1 MTSKTPSPRMNPSS
15 TTGMNASS
23 AGDVRPSR
31 QASSADAADS
41 TIGAFSHAP
50 LVGRAIVRH
59 TLRPMAWLPPL
70 AGWLTALAGLLNV
83 ASALTPNLA
92 ERARVLLHVENADF
106 VPLAH
111 ALALSAGVALL
122 VLAAYLGRRRRRAL
136 LVTVAVL
143 AVAGAL
149 NLIKGLD
156 VEEAAIDWAL
166 AAFLLWGR
174 GAFYVRH
181 ELPLRHALRVAPLLA
196 SLAFTSALVAVY
208 AASASV
214 TPRFD
219 LPTAARE
226 ALDLLLLTSG
236 PLHFHG
242 HFGWIPTAVGI
253 VSVTTLAA
261 IAWGLFRP
269 LSAPLRRED
278 AARRAAVDLVRAHG
292 HDTLSFFKLR
302 DDKQYL
308 FSPDRRAFAGYRVE
322 SGVLLVSGD
331 PVGPADALP
340 ALAAE
345 LRAFADVRG
354 LKLAVL
360 GASERSLPL
369 WEGRRGRSF
378 YIGDEAVVDV
388 QAFSLE
394 GRAIRKVRQSV
405 SRMRKAGFDE
415 TLHELGDL
423 DEATLCELEQ
433 VSDRWRAGDAERGFS
448 MAMDSLRGEHLNES
462 LVLIARENGRAR
474 GFLHFVP
481 VHGRPAVSLSFM
493 RRDLDTP
500 NGLTEFMVARAMEL
514 LRERG
519 VEEASL
525 NFAAFARL
533 MHSPSGPVERA
544 LGRLAALFN
553 PYFQIESLY
562 RFNAKFFP
570 RWEPRYLVYEGRL
583 GFPRA
588 GVAAM
593 WAEGQLPK
601 PRVAL
606 GRRSGEPQ

>member
-1 MTSKTPSPRMNPSS
+1 
-15 TTGMNASS
+15 
-23 AGDVRPSR
+23 
-31 QASSADAADS
+31 
-41 TIGAFSHAP
+41 
-50 LVGRAIVRH
+50 
-59 TLRPMAWLPPL
+59 LRPVSTKRTWLPPL
-70 AGWLTALAGLLNV
+70 AGCLTALAGLLNV

-92 ERARVLLHVENADF
+92 ERARVLLHVEDADF

-111 ALALSAGVALL
+111 ALALAAGVALL
-122 VLAAYLGRRRRRAL
+122 VLAVYLAKRRRRAL
-136 LVTVAVL
+136 QL
-143 AVAGAL
+143 AVSILLAAGVL
-149 NLIKGLD
+149 NVVKGLD
-156 VEEAAIDWAL
+156 LEEAALNWAL
-166 AAFLLWGR
+166 AGLLVWGR
-174 GAFYVRH
+174 SAFFVRH
-181 ELPLRHALRVAPLLA
+181 DLPLRHTLRAAPLMLILA
-196 SLAFTSALVAVY
+196 LGAALTAIG
-208 AASASV
+208 AASGSI
-214 TPRFD
+214 TPRFGFA
-219 LPTAARE
+219 TALHE
-226 ALDLLLLTSG
+226 GVNLLLLTGG

-242 HFGWIPTAVGI
+242 HFTWVPTAVGI

-269 LSAPLRRED
+269 LSAPLRREE
-278 AARRAAVDLVRAHG
+278 AARRAAVELVRAHG
-292 HDTLSFFKLR
+292 DDTLSFFKLR

-331 PVGPADALP
+331 PVGPAEALP
-340 ALAAE
+340 ALARE

-378 YIGDEAVVDV
+378 YIGDEAVVDL

-405 SRMRKAGFDE
+405 SRMRKAGYDE
-415 TLHELGDL
+415 TLRELGDL
-423 DEATLCELEQ
+423 DEATLCELEH
-433 VSDRWRAGDAERGFS
+433 VSDRWRAGDPERGFS
-448 MAMDSLRGEHLNES
+448 MAMDTLRGEHQQDS
-462 LVLIARENGRAR
+462 LVLIARENGVAR

-481 VHGRPAVSLSFM
+481 VYGRAAVSLSFM

-533 MHSPSGPVERA
+533 MHSPSGPLERA

-570 RWEPRYLVYEGRL
+570 RWEPRYLVYEGPL
-583 GFPRA
+583 GLPRA
-588 GVAAM
+588 GLAAM

-601 PRVAL
+601 PKL
-606 GRRSGEPQ
+606 RRA

>member
-1 MTSKTPSPRMNPSS
+1 VSPKR
-15 TTGMNASS
+15 T
-23 AGDVRPSR
+23 
-31 QASSADAADS
+31 
-41 TIGAFSHAP
+41 
-50 LVGRAIVRH
+50 
-59 TLRPMAWLPPL
+59 WLPPL
-70 AGWLTALAGLLNV
+70 AGCLTALAGLLNV

-92 ERARVLLHVENADF
+92 ERARVLLHVEDSDF

-111 ALALSAGVALL
+111 ALALAAGVALL
-122 VLAAYLGRRRRRAL
+122 VLAVYLGKRRRRAL
-136 LVTVAVL
+136 QLTVAVL
-143 AVAGAL
+143 VVAGAL

-156 VEEAAIDWAL
+156 VEEAALNWAL
-166 AAFLLWGR
+166 AGLLVWGR
-174 GAFYVRH
+174 SAFFVRH
-181 ELPLRHALRVAPLLA
+181 ELPLRHALKAAPLLLL
-196 SLAFTSALVAVY
+196 LAFGAALTAVF
-208 AASASV
+208 AASGHV
-214 TPRFD
+214 TPRFGFGD
-219 LPTAARE
+219 ALRE
-226 ALDLLLLTSG
+226 AASLLLLTGG

-242 HFGWIPTAVGI
+242 HFAWVPTAVGI

-261 IAWGLFRP
+261 IAWGVFRP
-269 LSAPLRRED
+269 LSAPLRREE
-278 AARRAAVDLVRAHG
+278 AARRAAIDLVRSHG
-292 HDTLSFFKLR
+292 DDTLSFFKLR

-322 SGVLLVSGD
+322 NGVLLVSGD

-340 ALAAE
+340 GLAKE

-360 GASERSLPL
+360 GASERALPL

-388 QAFSLE
+388 QGFSLE

-405 SRMRKAGFDE
+405 SRMRKAGFEE

-433 VSDRWRAGDAERGFS
+433 VSDRWRAGEAERGFS
-448 MAMDSLRGEHLNES
+448 MAMDSLRGEHMNES
-462 LVLIARENGRAR
+462 LVLIARENGKAR

-481 VHGRPAVSLSFM
+481 VYGRAAVSLSFM

-533 MHSPSGPVERA
+533 MHSPSGPVERL

-570 RWEPRYLVYEGRL
+570 RWEPRYLVYEGPL
-583 GFPRA
+583 GLPRA
-588 GVAAM
+588 GLAAM

-601 PRVAL
+601 PKM
-606 GRRSGEPQ
+606 RRA

>member
-1 MTSKTPSPRMNPSS
+1 MTDQ
-15 TTGMNASS
+15 TGPPPA
-23 AGDVRPSR
+23 AGRRRP
-31 QASSADAADS
+31 
-41 TIGAFSHAP
+41 
-50 LVGRAIVRH
+50 
-59 TLRPMAWLPPL
+59 AWLPPL
-70 AGWLTALAGLLNV
+70 AGWLTAIAGLLNV

-92 ERARVLLHVENADF
+92 ERARVLLHVEDSEF

-122 VLAAYLGRRRRRAL
+122 VLAVYLGRRRRRAL
-136 LVTVAVL
+136 QLAVVVL
-143 AVAGAL
+143 ALAGAL

-181 ELPLRHALRVAPLLA
+181 ELPLRHVLRAVPLLA
-196 SLAFTSALVAVY
+196 ALAFAAALTAVY
-208 AASASV
+208 AASGSV
-214 TPRFD
+214 SPRFGFG
-219 LPTAARE
+219 AALRE
-226 ALDLLLLTSG
+226 AFDLLLLTGG

-242 HFGWIPTAVGI
+242 HFGWVPTAVGI

-269 LSAPLRRED
+269 LSAPLRREET
-278 AARRAAVDLVRAHG
+278 ARRAAVELVRSHG
-292 HDTLSFFKLR
+292 DDTLSFFKLR
-302 DDKQYL
+302 DDKHYL

-322 SGVLLVSGD
+322 NGVMLVSGD
-331 PVGPADALP
+331 PVGSADALP
-340 ALAAE
+340 SLARE

-360 GASERSLPL
+360 GASGRALPL
-369 WEGRRGRSF
+369 WEGRRTRSF
-378 YIGDEAVVDV
+378 YIGDEAVVEVDR
-388 QAFSLE
+388 FSLE
-394 GRAIRKVRQSV
+394 GRPIRKVRQSV
-405 SRMRKAGFDE
+405 TRMRKAGFDAS
-415 TLHELGDL
+415 LHELGEL
-423 DEATLCELEQ
+423 GESTLCELER
-433 VSDRWRAGDAERGFS
+433 VSEQWRQGDPERGFS
-448 MAMDSLRGEHLNES
+448 MAMDTLRGAHLHDS
-462 LVLIARENGRAR
+462 LVLVARDGEGAVR

-481 VHGRPAVSLSFM
+481 VYGRDAVSLSFM

-519 VEEASL
+519 IREASL

-533 MHSPSGPVERA
+533 MHSPSGPVERL

-570 RWEPRYLVYEGRL
+570 RWEPRYLVYEGAL
-583 GFPRA
+583 GLPRA
-588 GVAAM
+588 GLAAM

-601 PRVAL
+601 PKLRA
-606 GRRSGEPQ
+606 

>member
-1 MTSKTPSPRMNPSS
+1 MTDQ
-15 TTGMNASS
+15 TGPPPA
-23 AGDVRPSR
+23 AGRRRP
-31 QASSADAADS
+31 
-41 TIGAFSHAP
+41 
-50 LVGRAIVRH
+50 
-59 TLRPMAWLPPL
+59 AWLPPL
-70 AGWLTALAGLLNV
+70 AGWLTAIAGLLNV
-83 ASALTPNLA
+83 ASALTPNFA
-92 ERARVLLHVENADF
+92 ERARVLLHVEDSEF

-122 VLAAYLGRRRRRAL
+122 VLAVYLGRRRRRAL
-136 LVTVAVL
+136 QCAVVVL
-143 AVAGAL
+143 ALAGAL

-181 ELPLRHALRVAPLLA
+181 ELPLRHVLRAAPLLA
-196 SLAFTSALVAVY
+196 ALAFAAALTAVY
-208 AASASV
+208 AASGSV
-214 TPRFD
+214 SPRFGFG
-219 LPTAARE
+219 AALRE
-226 ALDLLLLTSG
+226 AFDLLLLTGG

-242 HFGWIPTAVGI
+242 HFGWVPTAVGI
-253 VSVTTLAA
+253 LSVTTLAA

-269 LSAPLRRED
+269 LSAPLRREET
-278 AARRAAVDLVRAHG
+278 ARRAAVELVRSHG
-292 HDTLSFFKLR
+292 DDTLSFFKLR
-302 DDKQYL
+302 DDKHYL

-322 SGVLLVSGD
+322 NGVLLVSGD

-340 ALAAE
+340 SLARE

-360 GASERSLPL
+360 GASGRALPL
-369 WEGRRGRSF
+369 WEGRRTRSF
-378 YIGDEAVVDV
+378 YIGDEAVVEVDR
-388 QAFSLE
+388 FSLE
-394 GRAIRKVRQSV
+394 GRPIRKVRQSV
-405 SRMRKAGFDE
+405 TRMRKAGFDAS
-415 TLHELGDL
+415 LHELGEL
-423 DEATLCELEQ
+423 GESTLCELER
-433 VSDRWRAGDAERGFS
+433 VSEQWRQGDPERGFS
-448 MAMDSLRGEHLNES
+448 MAMDTLRGAHLHDS
-462 LVLIARENGRAR
+462 LVLVARDGEGEGAVR

-481 VHGRPAVSLSFM
+481 VYGRDAVSLSFM

-519 VEEASL
+519 IREASL

-533 MHSPSGPVERA
+533 MHSPSGPVERL

-570 RWEPRYLVYEGRL
+570 RWEPRYLVYEGAL
-583 GFPRA
+583 GLPRA
-588 GVAAM
+588 GLAAM

-601 PRVAL
+601 PKLRA
-606 GRRSGEPQ
+606 